1 MCYEPCYSFKE
12 INKKMEI
19 LIILALVLL
28 NGIFS
33 MSEMSL
39 VASRKFK
46 LESAKKKG
54 SKSAKTALELSENP
68 TKFLSTV
75 QIGITL
81 IGILLGVFSG
91 EKLSTEFAEFLTQ
104 FEVIGAYA
112 PKIAIATIVV
122 IVTYLSIVL
131 GELLPKRIAM
141 TFPEPIAI
149 FLAKPMRVLSIITSP
164 FVWLLTVSNNMIL
177 NILGIES
184 RTDSSI
190 SEEEIKSIVKE
201 SVKDGEVQ
209 EIEHIIVERVFELG
223 DRKVN
228 SLFTHRSKIVFFD
241 TTDSWK
247 TIKQKI
253 NEEKHSAY
261 PVCKNNNLDEI
272 EGIILLKDLF
282 KPISEKNF
290 NITDFIKT
298 PLILN
303 ENTYTYKLL
312 ELFKKKKM
320 HYGIVVDEY
329 GSTVGIVTMD
339 DVVDALVGDVT
350 EIDQD
355 EYQITQRNE
364 KSWLVDG
371 QYPIIEFVRYFDL
384 NIEED
389 YYNKFTTVAGYIIH
403 SNNKLPNVGEKF
415 AFDDYQLEVV
425 DKDGQRID
433 KILVTKIQY

>member
-1 MCYEPCYSFKE
+1 
-12 INKKMEI
+12 MEI
-19 LIILALVLL
+19 LIIVALILL

-54 SKSAKTALELSENP
+54 SKGAKTALELSENP

-81 IGILLGVFSG
+81 IGILLGVYSG
-91 EKLSTEFAEFLTQ
+91 EGLTNIATDYLIQ
-104 FEVIGAYA
+104 FEVIRPYA
-112 PKIAIATIVV
+112 QNISVVSIVV
-122 IVTYLSIVL
+122 FVTFLSIVL

-149 FLAKPMRVLSIITSP
+149 FLALPMKVLSVITSP
-164 FVWLLTVSNNMIL
+164 FVWLLSVTNNIL
-177 NILGIES
+177 LKILGIKS
-184 RTDSSI
+184 RTDSNI

-201 SVKDGEVQ
+201 SVKGGEVQ
-209 EIEHIIVERVFELG
+209 EIEHNIVERVFELG
-223 DRKVN
+223 DRRVN

-247 TIKQKI
+247 AIKHKI
-253 NEEKHSAY
+253 NEDKHSAY

-290 NITDFIKT
+290 DIKDFIKM
-298 PLILN
+298 PLFLN
-303 ENTYTYKLL
+303 ETTYTYKVL
-312 ELFKKKKM
+312 ELFKKEKM

-364 KSWLVDG
+364 SSWLVDG
-371 QYPIIEFVRYFDL
+371 QYPIIEFVRYFNL

-389 YYNKFTTVAGYIIH
+389 YNSKFSTVAGLIIYT
-403 SNNKLPNVGEKF
+403 NNTLPNVGEKF
-415 AFDDYQLEVV
+415 IFDNYEFEIV

-433 KILVTKIQY
+433 KIIVTKMEN